1 MDSIHR
7 RWTHLTPADSN
18 SLPNTTN
25 PSLHPYQSPNDE
37 RTSSTASL
45 LPAPGAVEAIQSG
58 QSSLRTL
65 LCVFIHGFVGDETSF
80 RSFPAHFH
88 ELLTILVQDTHV
100 VHTKVYPKFKTR
112 DKISLAVDNFSK
124 WLSQFES
131 QTTDVILLG
140 HSMGGLVA
148 ADVALLQPLP
158 PGRHRI
164 LGTIS
169 FDTPFIG
176 IHPGVVK
183 SGLASLFVTAEK
195 PADDPDIPDNLYD
208 SPRPGYDHDDT
219 SSILSGSSNSSSA
232 SVSTFTP
239 PVIKPR
245 KSAWQSGLSFLRK
258 HQGDLKKATLAYVNG
273 HLEFSGALLDFN
285 VMKKRYF
292 LIKALERAD
301 IEDRRRGLCGDG
313 TKALVKGGYVPRVRF
328 VNYYTVSTGRPKRE
342 KSREREEKSRGFAE
356 DGSYRVVM
364 SDGRVISVA
373 IPPVAATPTSTEMP
387 TPETAESNP
396 DSSEVKGDGYEA
408 PPAYSVSS
416 DSPLPTTD
424 KKEEATEQKKTAP
437 PLPPRSRS
445 GTPTPKDPAAQKK
458 AEYADLR
465 KKEKT
470 FCITPREEDP
480 CWVKVKLENV
490 DEVGAH
496 CGLFFV
502 NGVPGV
508 TTPPAANLPEE
519 DPLSFNRYCEPGIG
533 KDEMP
538 GFEGGVY
545 ERLLGDVT
553 QRIEGWCSEWMS
565 ELAVSPEIV
574 EVFSGL

>member
-7 RWTHLTPADSN
+7 RWTHLSPADSN
-18 SLPNTTN
+18 DLPNTTN
-25 PSLHPYQSPNDE
+25 PSLNPYQSPSDE

-45 LPAPGAVEAIQSG
+45 LPAPAAVEAIQSG

-148 ADVALLQPLP
+148 ADVALLPPLP

-183 SGLASLFVTAEK
+183 SGLASLFAPAEK

-208 SPRPGYDHDDT
+208 SPSPSYDHNDN
-219 SSILSGSSNSSSA
+219 SSVLSGSSNGSSM

-245 KSAWQSGLSFLRK
+245 KSAWQSGLSFFKK

-285 VMKKRYF
+285 VMKKRYL
-292 LIKALERAD
+292 LIKALDRAD
-301 IEDRRRGLCGDG
+301 IEDRRKGLCGDG
-313 TKALVKGGYVPRVRF
+313 AKALVKGGYVPRCRF
-328 VNYYTVSTGRPKRE
+328 LNYYTVSTGRPKRE

-373 IPPVAATPTSTEMP
+373 IPPAVTTPTPTGTP
-387 TPETAESNP
+387 TPETAESKTNAGEGK
-396 DSSEVKGDGYEA
+396 SDGFETP
-408 PPAYSVSS
+408 PPAYSVSPDPS
-416 DSPLPTTD
+416 LPTTE
-424 KKEEATEQKKTAP
+424 KKEEASEQKKTAP

-445 GTPTPKDPAAQKK
+445 GTPKDDPAAQKK

-470 FCITPREEDP
+470 FCIIPREEDP
-480 CWVKVKLENV
+480 CWVKVKIENV

-508 TTPPAANLPEE
+508 TTPPAANCPEE
-519 DPLSFNRYCEPGIG
+519 DPMAFNRYCEPGIG

-553 QRIEGWCSEWMS
+553 QRIEVWCREWID
-565 ELAVSPEIV
+565 ELAMNPEVV
-574 EVFSGL
+574 EVYDRL